1 MNLFIKT
8 VTNTVKHWYIPL
20 IVGLIFLGIGIYSM
34 SSPLNSYKTLAMVFS
49 FSFLFSGIT
58 EILFSISNRNE
69 IDNWGWTLTF
79 GVLTFVLG
87 VLLVVN
93 PEIPMKTLPIYIGFI
108 VLFRS
113 IMGISYAIELK
124 NYGVKDWKNLLMI
137 GVLGLILAF
146 ILVWNPLFAGMTI
159 MFWIGIAIF
168 AAGIFSIYLAFKLK
182 KLNAM
187 PKKISSELKTR
198 YQTIKQELN
207 DEIHKNN

>member
-1 MNLFIKT
+1 
-8 VTNTVKHWYIPL
+8 
-20 IVGLIFLGIGIYSM
+20 
-34 SSPLNSYKTLAMVFS
+34 
-49 FSFLFSGIT
+49 
-58 EILFSISNRNE
+58 
-69 IDNWGWTLTF
+69 
-79 GVLTFVLG
+79 
-87 VLLVVN
+87 
-93 PEIPMKTLPIYIGFI
+93 
-108 VLFRS
+108 
-113 IMGISYAIELK
+113 
-124 NYGVKDWKNLLMI
+124 MI